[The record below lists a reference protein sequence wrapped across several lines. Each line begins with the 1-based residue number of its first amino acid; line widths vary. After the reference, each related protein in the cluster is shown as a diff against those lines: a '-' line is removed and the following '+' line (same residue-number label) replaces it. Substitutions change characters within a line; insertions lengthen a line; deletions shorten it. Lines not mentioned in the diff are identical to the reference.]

1 MNHETTIKRIQELT
15 GGMELEFGCEVMFKE
30 IESTTEAPFGRSEY
44 VDIVIDTPEHINDVR
59 DGDVVVDSSRIV
71 VFRKSGSMEYREI
84 VCNNREYQILGKPIT
99 LAVVLLAISKNRKQ
113 GNNKHVVI
121 VADNGF
127 MENTDLKNYNR
138 VQWNLSKD
146 NFNDQ
151 SEETKMFIGGL
162 LGN

>member
-1 MNHETTIKRIQELT
+1 MTHEETIKRIQSLVPSV
-15 GGMELEFGCEVMFKE
+15 MALDFGCEFLYEEKKYIYTNNTCMMTELHQGCYSIFVATPKGFARSSDTIE
-30 IESTTEAPFGRSEY
+30 INENYP
-44 VDIVIDTPEHINDVR
+44 I
-59 DGDVVVDSSRIV
+59 
-71 VFRKSGSMEYREI
+71 K
-84 VCNNREYQILGKPIT
+84 ILGKPIT

-127 MENTDLKNYNR
+127 MEDTDMNNYNR

-151 SEETKMFIGGL
+151 SEETKGFIGGL
-162 LGN
+162 LTNNS